1 MQMERLKGLVES
13 VSADR
18 IIVVADRSGREYS
31 FAPHELPGTSRGAR
45 VDLLITPPDE
55 EGGYARVISIK
66 SQKKI
71 KPLKMPGFG
80 TLVGHMLKTRDRLKA
95 TLAESED
102 SEVQAELNE
111 KIAWLDRGIRLFS

>member
-13 VSADR
+13 VDAR
-18 IIVVADRSGREYS
+18 CVVVVADKSGREYS
-31 FAPHELPGTSRGAR
+31 FSPSELRGVEKGAR
-45 VDLLITPPDE
+45 VDLLITPPDD
-55 EGGYARVISIK
+55 EGGFATVISIK

-71 KPLKMPGFG
+71 KPLKMPSFG

-102 SEVQAELNE
+102 ADTQNELND

>member
-1 MQMERLKGLVES
+1 MQMERLKGLVEK
-13 VSADR
+13 VDAR
-18 IIVVADRSGREYS
+18 RVVVVADKSGREYS
-31 FAPHELPGTSRGAR
+31 FSPSELRDVEKGAR
-45 VDLLITPPDE
+45 VDLLITPPDD
-55 EGGYARVISIK
+55 EGGFATVISIK

-71 KPLKMPGFG
+71 KPLKMPSFG

-102 SEVQAELNE
+102 ADAQNELND

>member
-13 VSADR
+13 VDAR
-18 IIVVADRSGREYS
+18 RVVVVADKSGREYS
-31 FAPHELPGTSRGAR
+31 FSPSELRGAEKGAR
-45 VDLLITPPDE
+45 VDLLITPPDD
-55 EGGYARVISIK
+55 EGGFSTVISIK

-71 KPLKMPGFG
+71 KPLKMPSFS

-102 SEVQAELNE
+102 ADAQNELNE

>member
-18 IIVVADRSGREYS
+18 IVVIADRSGREYF
-31 FAPHELPGTSRGAR
+31 FAPRDLPGAGKGDR
-45 VDLLITPPDE
+45 VDLLINPPEE
-55 EGGYARVISIK
+55 EGGYAGVISIK

-71 KPLKMPGFG
+71 KPLKMPSFG

-102 SEVQAELNE
+102 SDAEAELNE
-111 KIAWLDRGIRLFS
+111 KISWLDRGIRLFS

>member
-1 MQMERLKGLVES
+1 
-13 VSADR
+13 
-18 IIVVADRSGREYS
+18 VVADKSGREYS
-31 FAPHELPGTSRGAR
+31 FSPSELRGVEKGAR
-45 VDLLITPPDE
+45 VDLLITPPDD
-55 EGGYARVISIK
+55 EGGFATVISIK

-71 KPLKMPGFG
+71 KPLKMPSFG

-102 SEVQAELNE
+102 ADTQNELND